1 MNTKRIY
8 RSRENRKIGGV
19 AAGVAD
25 YLNLDPTIVRLGFVV
40 ALIFGHIVTLI
51 LYVAACL
58 VIPEQPIFD

>member
-40 ALIFGHIVTLI
+40 ALIFGHIVTPI

-58 VIPEQPIFD
+58 VIPEQPLFD